1 MSFNKTYAVL
11 GLGRYGSA
19 VARELVESGAEVLA
33 VDCIPENVNA
43 AARFLP
49 VCKCAD
55 VSNPEAVY
63 QLGLANMDVVI
74 VSMASNL
81 EASVLAVTLCK
92 EAGVPRIIAKCANE
106 THRKILLRVGADQV
120 VFPEQESGIRLA
132 RSLLS
137 QGLLDMIELSR
148 QVSMVTLELPAQW
161 VGSSLAQLNL
171 RQAYGL
177 NVVALRR
184 GEQVTAAL
192 DPHASLEAG
201 CQLLVIADTD
211 QLKSLHF

>member
-1 MSFNKTYAVL
+1 
-11 GLGRYGSA
+11 
-19 VARELVESGAEVLA
+19 
-33 VDCIPENVNA
+33 
-43 AARFLP
+43 
-49 VCKCAD
+49 
-55 VSNPEAVY
+55 
-63 QLGLANMDVVI
+63 
-74 VSMASNL
+74 
-81 EASVLAVTLCK
+81 
-92 EAGVPRIIAKCANE
+92 
-106 THRKILLRVGADQV
+106 
-120 VFPEQESGIRLA
+120 
-132 RSLLS
+132 
-137 QGLLDMIELSR
+137 MIELSR
-148 QVSMVTLELPAQW
+148 QVSMVTLELPARW